1 MRAKKTL
8 KKIVSGA
15 TTALF
20 AITGVVGM
28 QTPAQAAACGGGTL
42 PSVELVSDPVFYS
55 GLTDGYDANYIAYK
69 ITGGSTA
76 IADLKVRVENFT
88 GGRITLASAQ
98 PATQNLGSLSSGNV
112 KYSYFLAKMTGTAT
126 TTQAHEY
133 VILDGTNE
141 MCRGTT
147 PLNASTINPAGNKNS
162 SNKVTSISM
171 SAAPT
176 TVPGT
181 ITVTVKGETGQ
192 IGASEGLALA
202 PVSSANFPADKW
214 ELTDVTVKLKQDRN
228 NVDISGTTQTFTK
241 RLYFPVTGIYSGAT
255 TLQDLS
261 GPYTAEYVFKLVA
274 ATGASTVM
282 KPIQYVGNVYTGTMP
297 TATATIA
304 ASGAAASAPAI
315 VPATQAISAL
325 TGSLITA
332 SSAFTASGFSASP
345 SPQIN
350 YSIDPSLSGT
360 GLTFNTSTGVISGT
374 PVVTISRDYLVTA
387 TNTAVSPNESTT
399 ATVTISVTDPVQQQN
414 NNNSTPELDRKV
426 TICHRTHATNNPYVR
441 ITVDYNSVNKSKG
454 HMGHDEIFQGQ
465 HVYTPGIYKRAKD
478 KLWGDI
484 IPPDRAAI
492 NAGVTP
498 RWQPLNWNTPGQAIY
513 NGTAEGCPNKFDA
526 KVYYNALREAG
537 VPVKD
542 IKAEIAEL
550 EAEQE
555 AANPT
560 ITKTNTND
568 LKYDG
573 TNAKALEEEND
584 KVTICHR
591 TNSTTNPYR
600 RITVAASSIYKN
612 AGHYGHDEI
621 YDGNHVFDSTVNY
634 PANRKDWGDII
645 PADPT
650 GKNRWKALNWT
661 TLGQAIYNGTVAG
674 CAEQDSQVV
683 YNLLREE
690 GKTKKEIKADLEKQ
704 KSVDDDPKEIDEIK
718 YTGDDPEVEKKE
730 PKEPVA
736 PANVVIPDQ
745 SLSGI
750 VWLDL
755 NRDGLKDPEE
765 PLMKGVTL
773 TVIQITSV
781 QATPTPA
788 SFRASV
794 GDTVKRAAT
803 VVVQTDANGFYIFPS
818 LGAGDWQVVTTVPE
832 KLDVTYDSQ
841 GGAEGEVITTVP
853 VASHAFTW
861 VGLVG
866 DDPKLNEIIEKAIE
880 DAGEDGTVTVSP
892 NGTVTVTKGS
902 VVTTISPSGKV
913 TANVTD
919 AAAGSDELAA
929 TGSDQLA
936 WLIFGLV
943 LASFGAAGL
952 TWQRQRSARTKQ

>member
-1 MRAKKTL
+1 M
-8 KKIVSGA
+8 
-15 TTALF
+15 
-20 AITGVVGM
+20 VVG
-28 QTPAQAAACGGGTL
+28 AVG
-42 PSVELVSDPVFYS
+42 
-55 GLTDGYDANYIAYK
+55 
-69 ITGGSTA
+69 
-76 IADLKVRVENFT
+76 
-88 GGRITLASAQ
+88 
-98 PATQNLGSLSSGNV
+98 
-112 KYSYFLAKMTGTAT
+112 T
-126 TTQAHEY
+126 TTRTI
-133 VILDGTNE
+133 V
-141 MCRGTT
+141 CT
-147 PLNASTINPAGNKNS
+147 PDVAAGSVSLNTVNASNGLDL
-162 SNKVTSISM
+162 V
-171 SAAPT
+171 T
-176 TVPGT
+176 TVAG
-181 ITVTVKGETGQ
+181 
-192 IGASEGLALA
+192 
-202 PVSSANFPADKW
+202 
-214 ELTDVTVKLKQDRN
+214 
-228 NVDISGTTQTFTK
+228 
-241 RLYFPVTGIYSGAT
+241 
-255 TLQDLS
+255 
-261 GPYTAEYVFKLVA
+261 
-274 ATGASTVM
+274 M
-282 KPIQYVGNVYTGTMP
+282 
-297 TATATIA
+297 
-304 ASGAAASAPAI
+304 
-315 VPATQAISAL
+315 
-325 TGSLITA
+325 
-332 SSAFTASGFSASP
+332 AFTYDSQTKVA
-345 SPQIN
+345 
-350 YSIDPSLSGT
+350 SLSGT
-360 GLTFNTSTGVISGT
+360 TTSTLATKRHVLLVMCSGGTQEAYDFNVTVAANTTFSVDFQKTVNNIGANATGTFTQLVQAAAGASVSLPTDPALAGYTFGGWSATNGGTT
-374 PVVTISRDYLVTA
+374 PVSNTFTPTA
-387 TNTAVSPNESTT
+387 NTTLYAIWT
-399 ATVTISVTDPVQQQN
+399 PVQQQQQ
-414 NNNSTPELDRKV
+414 NNSTPELDRKV
-426 TICHRTHATNNPYVR
+426 TICHRTHATTNPYVR
-441 ITVDYNSVNKSKG
+441 ITVDYNSVNKTKG
-454 HMGHDEIFQGQ
+454 HMHHDEIFQDQ

-513 NGTAEGCPNKFDA
+513 NGTAAGCPDKFDA
-526 KVYYNALREAG
+526 KAYYNALRESG

-560 ITKTNTND
+560 ITKTNTNE

-573 TNAKALEEEND
+573 TNAKVLEEEND

-690 GKTKKEIKADLEKQ
+690 GKSKKEIKADLEKQ
-704 KSVDDDPKEIDEIK
+704 KNVDDDPKEIDEIK
-718 YTGDDPEVEKKE
+718 YTGTDPEVEKKE
-730 PKEPVA
+730 PKEPVT
-736 PANVVIPDQ
+736 PPNVVIPDQ

-773 TVIQITSV
+773 TVLQLTSV

-794 GDTVKRAAT
+794 GETFKRAAT

-818 LGAGDWQVVTTVPE
+818 LGAGDWKVVTTVPE
-832 KLDVTYDSQ
+832 KLEVTYDSQ
-841 GGAEGEVITTVP
+841 GSAEGEVVTTVP

-861 VGLVG
+861 VGLVP

-880 DAGEDGTVTVSP
+880 DAGEDGTLTISP
-892 NGTVTVTKGS
+892 NGTVTVSKGS

-913 TANVTD
+913 TTKV
-919 AAAGSDELAA
+919 AGASSGELAA

-936 WLIFGLV
+936 WMIFGLL
-943 LASFGAAGL
+943 LASLGAAVFI
-952 TWQRQRSARTKQ
+952 WQRQQSVRTRR

>member
-28 QTPAQAAACGGGTL
+28 QTPAQAAACGGGVL
-42 PSVELVSDPVFYS
+42 PSVDLVSDPVFYS
-55 GLTDGYDANYIAYK
+55 GLGDGYDANYIAYK
-69 ITGGSTA
+69 VTGGSTA
-76 IADLKVRVENFT
+76 IGNMNVKLENFS

-98 PATQNLGSLSSGNV
+98 PATQNFGSVNSGDV
-112 KYSYFLAKMTGTAT
+112 KHSYFLAKMTGTAT
-126 TTQAHEY
+126 TPQTHEY
-133 VILDGTNE
+133 VVFDGTNE
-141 MCRGTT
+141 RCRGTT
-147 PLNASTINPAGNKNS
+147 TLNASAANPAAGRNN
-162 SNKVTSISM
+162 SNKVDSITIGT
-171 SAAPT
+171 APT
-176 TVPGT
+176 NVGDT
-181 ITVTVKGETGQ
+181 ITATVKGQTGT
-192 IGASEGLALA
+192 IGNAGTLSFA
-202 PVSSANFPADKW
+202 PISNSAFPADNW
-214 ELTDVTVKLKQDRN
+214 ALTGVAIKLKQDASWADVAGTVSLAN
-228 NVDISGTTQTFTK
+228 SLFYTGQASNDGYYTATYTFTLKATTTATTQ
-241 RLYFPVTGIYSGAT
+241 I
-255 TLQDLS
+255 
-261 GPYTAEYVFKLVA
+261 
-274 ATGASTVM
+274 
-282 KPIQYVGNVYTGTMP
+282 KPIQYVASGANIVYTGTMP
-297 TATATIA
+297 TASASIATTTATPVSPSISPASQTISATTNSAITDSPAFTYA
-304 ASGAAASAPAI
+304 AFNSAPTYT
-315 VPATQAISAL
+315 VSPAL
-325 TGSLITA
+325 
-332 SSAFTASGFSASP
+332 P
-345 SPQIN
+345 
-350 YSIDPSLSGT
+350 T
-360 GLTFNTSTGVISGT
+360 GLTINSATGVISGT
-374 PVVTISRDYLVTA
+374 PTSASASSPYTVTA
-387 TNTAVSPNESTT
+387 TSGGQTAT
-399 ATVTISVTDPVQQQN
+399 ATVTISVTDPVQQQ
-414 NNNSTPELDRKV
+414 NNSTPELDRKV
-426 TICHRTHATNNPYVR
+426 TICHRTHATTNPYVR
-441 ITVDYNSVNKSKG
+441 ITVDYNSVNKTKG
-454 HMGHDEIFQGQ
+454 HMHHDEIFQDQ

-513 NGTAEGCPNKFDA
+513 NGTAAGCPDKFDA
-526 KVYYNALREAG
+526 KAYYNALRESG

-560 ITKTNTND
+560 ITKTNTNE

-573 TNAKALEEEND
+573 TNAKVLEEEND

-690 GKTKKEIKADLEKQ
+690 GKSKKEIKADLEKQ
-704 KSVDDDPKEIDEIK
+704 KNVDDDPKEIDEIK
-718 YTGDDPEVEKKE
+718 YTGTDPEVEKKE
-730 PKEPVA
+730 PKEPVT
-736 PANVVIPDQ
+736 PPNVVIPDQ

-773 TVIQITSV
+773 TVLQLTSV

-794 GDTVKRAAT
+794 GETFKRAAT

-818 LGAGDWQVVTTVPE
+818 LGAGDWKVVTTVPE
-832 KLDVTYDSQ
+832 KLEVTYDSQ
-841 GGAEGEVITTVP
+841 GSAEGEVVSTVP

-861 VGLVG
+861 VGLVP

-880 DAGEDGTVTVSP
+880 DAGEDGTVTISP
-892 NGTVTVTKGS
+892 NGTVTVSKGS

-913 TANVTD
+913 TTKV
-919 AAAGSDELAA
+919 AGASSGELAA

-936 WLIFGLV
+936 WMIFGLL
-943 LASFGAAGL
+943 LASLGAAVFI
-952 TWQRQRSARTKQ
+952 WQRQQSVRTRR